1 MIASL
6 NPKQLYI
13 VFPKSTKDEN
23 FPNQPQDSY
32 ICQNQAKSINQ
43 KINCRGNFLKMK
55 QSNISQN

>member
-23 FPNQPQDSY
+23 SPESTT
-32 ICQNQAKSINQ
+32 
-43 KINCRGNFLKMK
+43 R
-55 QSNISQN
+55 